1 MNLENFAILHFLYQ
15 AGEYEI
21 AMASGFS
28 FSFANDED
36 DEDVPMAGPDE
47 ANINASAF
55 AGTDPVDL
63 TPLRVY
69 SFNDLVS
76 E

>member
-1 MNLENFAILHFLYQ
+1 
-15 AGEYEI
+15 
-21 AMASGFS
+21 MASGFS